1 MGEEGGGEKEEGEKE
16 DLELWKVIVPSP
28 ECVGSWKEI
37 STMKIKLKLSLPDLS
52 QTHGFTEKIIF
63 QF

>member
-37 STMKIKLKLSLPDLS
+37 SIGTS
-52 QTHGFTEKIIF
+52 QHVILRDHGIIAV
-63 QF
+63 